1 MPVPLPF
8 TPAPPSA
15 NDITA
20 LVAGMRSCLALAD
33 RLDLPMVGIH
43 LEQARSWLIA
53 HGYDEA

>member
-1 MPVPLPF
+1 M
-8 TPAPPSA
+8 
-15 NDITA
+15 TA

-43 LEQARSWLIA
+43 LEQGRSWLIA